1 MFGVLRKTL
10 GLCLVGIGI
19 GILLVLLLP
28 LFGWLFV
35 LGVAIIIIGLTWLC
49 C

>member
-1 MFGVLRKTL
+1 MFEALKKTL
-10 GLCLVGIGI
+10 GLCLVGIGV

-35 LGVAIIIIGLTWLC
+35 LGVAITIIGLTWLC

>member
-1 MFGVLRKTL
+1 MFGVLRKTF
-10 GLCLVGIGI
+10 GLCMIGVGV

-28 LFGWLFV
+28 FFGWLFV
-35 LGVAIIIIGLTWLC
+35 LGVIITIIGLTWLC

>member
-1 MFGVLRKTL
+1 MFSALKKTL
-10 GLCLVGIGI
+10 GLCLVCIGI

-35 LGVAIIIIGLTWLC
+35 LGFVITIVGLTWLC